1 MLNKYVYIG
10 LSKAVCLGS
19 GVLNKMSCVLKKK
32 KKKETNFNSKDQNL
46 NHLK

>member
-32 KKKETNFNSKDQNL
+32 KKKKLISTVRIRI
-46 NHLK
+46 